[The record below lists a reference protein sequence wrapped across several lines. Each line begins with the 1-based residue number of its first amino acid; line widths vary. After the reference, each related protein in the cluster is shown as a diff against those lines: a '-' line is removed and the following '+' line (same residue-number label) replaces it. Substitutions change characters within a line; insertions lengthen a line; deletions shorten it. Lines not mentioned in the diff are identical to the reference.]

1 MTFTMLTNTVLN
13 ISGNQIIGFVILSRT
28 KDSDYSGLFAMFRDT
43 AEAQYRAE
51 AQNLALSRTTNI
63 VSCEYILVNA
73 TGRYPAPL
81 RVIWGVVVA
90 VFQLTLCQRHSS
102 EQRRYHFRFYF

>member
-43 AEAQYRAE
+43 AEAQYRAG

-63 VSCEYILVNA
+63 VSCE
-73 TGRYPAPL
+73 
-81 RVIWGVVVA
+81 
-90 VFQLTLCQRHSS
+90 
-102 EQRRYHFRFYF
+102 